1 MLGENAPQ
9 EIHCQRQSQGE
20 QMLPKVLN
28 DTYHLYEFLCFQST
42 AQTLTVNI
50 NYITTCKVA
59 PFQGAEAHTTYFP

>member
-28 DTYHLYEFLCFQST
+28 DTYHLYEFLCLQST